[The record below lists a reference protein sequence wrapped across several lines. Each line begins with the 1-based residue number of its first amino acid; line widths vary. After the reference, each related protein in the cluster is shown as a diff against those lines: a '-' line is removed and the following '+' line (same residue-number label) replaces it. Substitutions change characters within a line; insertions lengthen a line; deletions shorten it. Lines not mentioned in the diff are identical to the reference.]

1 MVTIQVLLYMVYYN
15 VMKILL
21 IILFLLLCLIY
32 IKSKLSQKRYTI
44 SPKLKSRLKLKAL
57 PKLKQKPKK
66 KIVQKKVIVNKETM
80 QPYIER
86 FEKAWEP
93 VGKLNRKCPYCGHK
107 FDKIPQSKRKCPS
120 CKETIYPRVIPQ
132 SKQKSLLRLEDIPVL
147 DKQKSAITYISIH
160 TNKKE
165 PDYQKAN
172 KALEKKFGFK
182 PKKNDVLWRLF
193 NERVVQTTID
203 QDFGFLRIAYYE
215 AAEILR
221 GEKKFLQTLLYYFY
235 ICYLDLNGATNNMRE
250 YNEYDFDQK
259 AFQKEESE
267 IMPGLIFGINKLVNL
282 ADLTMDELEE
292 IYYYSI
298 NTYNSF
304 PYPIYSDAESW
315 EHIKKAFEE
324 HNSLS

>member
-1 MVTIQVLLYMVYYN
+1 MIYYCI
-15 VMKILL
+15 MKILL
-21 IILFLLLCLIY
+21 IIFFLLLFFIY
-32 IKSKLSQKRYTI
+32 IKSKLS
-44 SPKLKSRLKLKAL
+44 
-57 PKLKQKPKK
+57 KK
-66 KIVQKKVIVNKETM
+66 KYTVSSKLRPLHKIQKEQRKKIIQKINQQPNKEIVEKEVIVSKEDM
-80 QPYIER
+80 KPYIER
-86 FEKAWEP
+86 FEKAWKP
-93 VGKLNRKCPYCGHK
+93 VGKLNGKCPYCGHK

-147 DKQKSAITYISIH
+147 DKQKSAITYISIY
-160 TNKKE
+160 TSKKE
-165 PDYQKAN
+165 PDYQKAH
-172 KALEKKFGFK
+172 KELEKKFGFK

-203 QDFGFLRIAYYE
+203 QDFGFLMIAYFE

-235 ICYLDLNGATNNMRE
+235 ICYLELNGATNNMRK

-259 AFQKEESE
+259 AFQKKISE
-267 IMPGLIFGINKLVNL
+267 IAPGLIFDINKLVVL

-304 PYPIYSDAESW
+304 PYPIYSNAESW

-324 HNSLS
+324 HNSL